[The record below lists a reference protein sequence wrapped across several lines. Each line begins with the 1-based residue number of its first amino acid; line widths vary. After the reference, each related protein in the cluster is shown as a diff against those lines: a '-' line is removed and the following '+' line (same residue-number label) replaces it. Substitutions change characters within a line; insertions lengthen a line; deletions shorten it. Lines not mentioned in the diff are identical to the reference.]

1 VKVVKSTKTP
11 ADNFL
16 KVSNKILR
24 DIRVTDKARG
34 FFLTVM
40 SLPPDWDYSIGGLC
54 KIFPADRDP
63 SKTAGREQIYKRLKE
78 LMKTGYVDRE
88 PLRGKLGT
96 IEDWVYFFDPDGRA
110 DLLLTVK
117 PEVVKPD
124 VVKPDMAQLHLA
136 ETTQLRIQKEL
147 RIQNQSNIDGETPI
161 ATADDLRKEHPAIKG
176 IQEVSN
182 RYPSKPLWDSI
193 IDKLGSDI
201 DVDRLKECWTEWLSR
216 GYKPTNLAWALEW
229 YKDGIPGKPNGHSS
243 RSTVGRNDR
252 SSAMC
257 SVCDG
262 TSFCDP
268 SPEVLAAGYTSIH
281 CPECRPAEHRY
292 VLEAIA
298 RRSSS
303 SFEGEKI

>member
-1 VKVVKSTKTP
+1 MKVVKSTKTP

-54 KIFPADRDP
+54 KIFPADRNR

-78 LMKTGYVDRE
+78 LMETGYVDRE

-110 DLLLTVK
+110 ELLLTVK

-124 VVKPDMAQLHLA
+124 VVKPDMAQLQQA

-147 RIQNQSNIDGETPI
+147 RIQDQSNIKGETPI
-161 ATADDLRKEHPAIKG
+161 AAIAADANHDPVERRIWTDGKDLLRKSGMAE
-176 IQEVSN
+176 S
-182 RYPSKPLWDSI
+182 S
-193 IDKLGSDI
+193 LGSFLGKMAKDYGNELLAEAI
-201 DVDRLKECWTEWLSR
+201 AVTQAKNPAEPKEFLIGVLRERS
-216 GYKPTNLAWALEW
+216 
-229 YKDGIPGKPNGHSS
+229 GKN
-243 RSTVGRNDR
+243 RSTVGRNVPDPEEPPAQTPDC
-252 SSAMC
+252 SMC
-257 SVCDG
+257 YDLRVKYVKADTGGTERINCPQCSDG
-262 TSFCDP
+262 KPIDEQF
-268 SPEVLAAGYTSIH
+268 
-281 CPECRPAEHRY
+281 
-292 VLEAIA
+292 
-298 RRSSS
+298 
-303 SFEGEKI
+303 